1 MKILDYYLMSIN
13 NIKGN
18 KKSFLRNS
26 ILIGISLSIL
36 TLSSIATSSINN
48 VLEKNIKNNLSYRS
62 IYVTNYENID
72 QKTFIKNIE
81 EIKNV
86 AKAIPQEAYST
97 NIDIDSIDGEKS
109 SGALSL
115 IGSDNDISP
124 QIIAGRKI
132 EKNEKNVC
140 IVPKKF
146 QPQNLE
152 NSTNDNEII
161 DGEDLLNK
169 EIEIVYHNYD
179 YSKEYPQRINT
190 IKEKYRVVGVYDQEI
205 NMGEYYECYINFED
219 VLKIQNEITK
229 NSNYIN
235 EFDPILA
242 IVDNSENVEPVMNE
256 LKKLGYNVLLRSVP
270 NTELIDIIE
279 SICTVLSICTM
290 IIALSNIII
299 NVIKT
304 AEERK
309 YELGLLKAFGYNKR
323 NLWYSIIMESVITA
337 ITGFILSCIFVSIV
351 VGILYL
357 VLQNASSELRKI
369 KFIIGY
375 KTFLY
380 SFFMALII
388 SMFGNV
394 IASYNIANKATVI
407 KNIKK

>member
-18 KKSFLRNS
+18 KKAFFRNS
-26 ILIGISLSIL
+26 VLIGISLSIL
-36 TLSSIATSSINN
+36 ILSSITTDSINN

-62 IYVTNYENID
+62 IYVSNYEEID

-81 EIKNV
+81 EIEHV

-97 NIDIDSIDGEKS
+97 NIDIDSIDGEKL

-115 IGSDNDISP
+115 IGSNNDISP

-132 EKNEKNVC
+132 EENEKNVC

-146 QPQNLE
+146 QLQNLE
-152 NSTNDNEII
+152 DSTKDNEII
-161 DGEDLLNK
+161 DGEELLNK
-169 EIEIVYHNYD
+169 EIEIVYYNYD
-179 YSKEYPQRINT
+179 YSNEYPQKINT
-190 IKEKYRVVGVYDQEI
+190 IKEKFRVVGVYDQEI

-219 VLKIQNEITK
+219 ILEIKNEITK
-229 NSNYIN
+229 NSNYISK
-235 EFDPILA
+235 FDPILA
-242 IVDNSENVEPVMNE
+242 IVDNSENLETVMNS
-256 LKKLGYNVLLRSVP
+256 LKELGYNVLLRSIP
-270 NTELIDIIE
+270 NTKLIDIIE
-279 SICTVLSICTM
+279 SVCTVLSICTI
-290 IIALSNIII
+290 IIALSSIII

-337 ITGFILSCIFVSIV
+337 IIGFILSCIFVFLV
-351 VGILYL
+351 VVILYL
-357 VLQNASSELRKI
+357 VLQNANSELRKI
-369 KFIIGY
+369 EFIIEY
-375 KTFLY
+375 NAFLY
-380 SFFMALII
+380 SLFMSLII
-388 SMFGNV
+388 SIFGSV
-394 IASYNIANKATVI
+394 FASYNIVNKATVI

>member
-18 KKSFLRNS
+18 KKAFIRNS
-26 ILIGISLSIL
+26 VLIGVSLSIL
-36 TLSSIATSSINN
+36 ILSSIATDSIDN

-62 IYVTNYENID
+62 VYVTNYKKID
-72 QKTFIKNIE
+72 QKIFIKNIE
-81 EIKNV
+81 EIKHV

-97 NIDIDSIDGEKS
+97 NIDIDSIDGEKL

-115 IGSDNDISP
+115 IGSNNNISP
-124 QIIAGRKI
+124 QIIAGREI
-132 EKNEKNVC
+132 EENEKNVC

-179 YSKEYPQRINT
+179 YSKEYPQQINT
-190 IKEKYRVVGVYDQEI
+190 IKEKYKVVGVYDQEI

-219 VLKIQNEITK
+219 VLEIQNEITK

-235 EFDPILA
+235 EFDSILA
-242 IVDNSENVEPVMNE
+242 IVDNSENVEQVMDT

-270 NTELIDIIE
+270 NTELINIIE
-279 SICTVLSICTM
+279 NVCTVLSICTM
-290 IIALSNIII
+290 IIALSSIII

-337 ITGFILSCIFVSIV
+337 IMGFILSCIFVSII
-351 VGILYL
+351 VGILYF
-357 VLQNASSELRKI
+357 VLQNTNSELRKI
-369 KFIIGY
+369 KFIIKY

-380 SFFMALII
+380 SLFISLII
-388 SMFGNV
+388 SMFGNA
-394 IASYNIANKATVI
+394 IASYNVVNKATAI
-407 KNIKK
+407 KNIK